1 MKHFVL
7 DSFALLVF
15 FEQQKDWKK
24 VERFLIDAST
34 DDIELL
40 MSGINYGEIFYI
52 TAQREGMEEANK
64 IMKVVDSMPIKIVYP
79 DRELVLAAAEIKSNG
94 GLSYADCF
102 AASLA
107 KRHKAKLITGDS
119 EFKKMGKEIAL
130 EWIEK

>member
-1 MKHFVL
+1 MKYFVL

-24 VERFLIDAST
+24 VEDFLVKAAS
-34 DDIELL
+34 DQIELL

-52 TAQREGMEEANK
+52 TAQREGVEQANK
-64 IMKVVDSMPIKIVYP
+64 LINVVDALPIQVIYP
-79 DRELVLAAAEIKSNG
+79 DRELTLRSAELKAHG
-94 GLSYADCF
+94 GISYADCF

-107 KRHKAKLITGDS
+107 LKHKAKLITGDP
-119 EFKKMGKEIAL
+119 EFKKLAKQIQL

>member
-24 VERFLIDAST
+24 VEAFLVKAST
-34 DDIELL
+34 DEIELL
-40 MSGINYGEIFYI
+40 MSGINYGELFYI
-52 TAQREGMEEANK
+52 TAQREGADEATRVIK
-64 IMKVVDSMPIKIVYP
+64 TVDSLPIKIIYP
-79 DRELVLAAAEIKSNG
+79 DRELTLQSAEIKSRG
-94 GLSYADCF
+94 GISYADCF

-107 KRHKAKLITGDS
+107 KKHKAKLITGDP
-119 EFKKMGKEIAL
+119 EFKKLAKEIEL

>member
-1 MKHFVL
+1 MKPYVL

-24 VERFLIDAST
+24 VERFLVDAST

-52 TAQREGMEEANK
+52 TAQREGIAEANK
-64 IMKVVDSMPIKIVYP
+64 VMKVVDSMPIKIVYP
-79 DRELVLAAAEIKSNG
+79 DRELTLAAAEIKSNG
-94 GLSYADCF
+94 GIAYADCF

-107 KRHKAKLITGDS
+107 KKYKARLITGDP
-119 EFKKMGKEIAL
+119 EFKKLAKEISL